1 MTPIVRTYIIYIA
14 LSIPL
19 TIWVA
24 QTLHKN
30 GRIFLIDSFR
40 GNERLADSVNHLLV
54 VGFYLIN
61 IGYVALALKERIAPT
76 DVREVLET
84 ISRKIG
90 VVMLVL
96 GTMHFFNILVFSKM
110 RRRALLLAVPPPIP
124 PQAHVGVATQ

>member
-1 MTPIVRTYIIYIA
+1 MTPIVWTYIVYIA

-24 QTLHKN
+24 HTLYKN
-30 GRIFLIDSFR
+30 GRVFLIDSFR

-84 ISRKIG
+84 VSRKIG

-96 GTMHFFNILVFSKM
+96 GAMHFFNILVFSKM
-110 RRRALLLAVPPPIP
+110 RRRALLLTVPPPIP
-124 PQAHVGVATQ
+124 PQAHVSVAT

>member
-1 MTPIVRTYIIYIA
+1 MTPIVWTYIVYIA

-24 QTLHKN
+24 HTLYKN

-96 GTMHFFNILVFSKM
+96 GAMHFFNILVFSKM
-110 RRRALLLAVPPPIP
+110 RRRALLLTVPPPIP
-124 PQAHVGVATQ
+124 PQAHVSLATQ